1 MKYIISFL
9 IFFLIFFNHTKAIE
23 NKILFKVDNEIIT
36 SLDILNEINYLEFT
50 NKNLENFSKFEK
62 FEIAKNSKINEK
74 IKEIEILKW
83 FENLYIE
90 EKFLEPIIK
99 NIYLRANLSSLE
111 ELENNLNKKNIS
123 LNEIKKRVS
132 IELLWNQ
139 LVYRKYSEKIKIN
152 KKLIRNE
159 LLSKKNNLN
168 SITEYEL
175 SEIIF
180 DIQQNE
186 SLNDKYTR
194 IKSDIITKKFEDA
207 VLIHSISPT
216 IKNSGYIG
224 WIKET
229 SLNNKIKKE
238 LKEIKKDEFTKP
250 IVVPGGFL
258 ILKIKNLRKI
268 EIKFDIEKEVNIA
281 TQKQTNE
288 QLNLYSNIYFKA
300 VKKNIEINEL

>member
-1 MKYIISFL
+1 MKYIVSFL

-111 ELENNLNKKNIS
+111 ELENNLIKKNIS

-139 LVYRKYSEKIKIN
+139 LI
-152 KKLIRNE
+152 
-159 LLSKKNNLN
+159 
-168 SITEYEL
+168 
-175 SEIIF
+175 
-180 DIQQNE
+180 
-186 SLNDKYTR
+186 
-194 IKSDIITKKFEDA
+194 
-207 VLIHSISPT
+207 P
-216 IKNSGYIG
+216 
-224 WIKET
+224 
-229 SLNNKIKKE
+229 
-238 LKEIKKDEFTKP
+238 
-250 IVVPGGFL
+250 
-258 ILKIKNLRKI
+258 
-268 EIKFDIEKEVNIA
+268 
-281 TQKQTNE
+281 
-288 QLNLYSNIYFKA
+288 
-300 VKKNIEINEL
+300 